1 MTRDSHRPDV
11 PLEAAPPNERE
22 APPLDLRPAA
32 PRASDTDDSPVA
44 RPDVDYARTARGVF
58 LGIVICVIGWAVA
71 AAVWRLLLL

>member
-1 MTRDSHRPDV
+1 M
-11 PLEAAPPNERE
+11 
-22 APPLDLRPAA
+22 DLRPAA